1 MDLGGATAEAFRLL
15 LAGDSYIWATI
26 GLSLFVALAALAA
39 AAPVTL
45 LLAYALAT
53 RRFVG
58 RRAVVVVLQ
67 GLLSFPTVVVG
78 LVLYLLLS
86 RQGALGA
93 WNLLFTPTAMII
105 GQMIIAFPVLTV
117 LILAAF
123 EKNDS
128 IVRDTARSLG
138 AGRFAVLAAECR
150 EARFAI
156 IAAILTGFGRV
167 ISEVGCALI
176 VGGNIA
182 HQTRT
187 ITTAIALDTGKGNFA
202 EGVALGLVLVA
213 MTIGIGIVLA
223 AAQRGSE
230 R

>member
-1 MDLGGATAEAFRLL
+1 MSLGGATAEAFRLL
-15 LAGDSYIWATI
+15 FAGNAYIWEII
-26 GLSLFVALAALAA
+26 GLSLFVAVSALLII
-39 AAPVTL
+39 APISL
-45 LLAYALAT
+45 LLAYGLAVK
-53 RRFVG
+53 RFYG
-58 RRAVVVVLQ
+58 RRTVIVILQ

-78 LVLYLLLS
+78 LVLYMLLS

-93 WNLLFTPTAMII
+93 WNLLFTPVAMII
-105 GQMIIAFPVLTV
+105 GQIIIAFPVLTV
-117 LILAAF
+117 LILSAF
-123 EKNDS
+123 QKNDR

-138 AGRFAVLAAECR
+138 ADRFEVLRTECR

-156 IAAILTGFGRV
+156 IAAILAGFGRV

-202 EGVALGLVLVA
+202 EGVALGMVLIVL
-213 MTIGIGIVLA
+213 TIGIGVVLSVV
-223 AAQRGSE
+223 QKEGR
-230 R
+230 